1 MTRQAVAR
9 FSKTDANSR
18 LKCYVMIFLREASG
32 ETLLILSGPGWSSTT
47 K

>member
-1 MTRQAVAR
+1 MTRYTVAR
-9 FSKTDANSR
+9 FSRTDANTR

-32 ETLLILSGPGWSSTT
+32 ETFLIRAGLGWSSTT